1 MSCRFTLKLTQGR
14 REFCIPYTCLV
25 FQKAPGNVLCR
36 HNIHLMGYF
45 EFLHDSRIVCLPLSI
60 SEKLHWR
67 RGRTSSSSLLIQSN
81 TLLSGEQH
89 RPFKQARTNTIF
101 VFFIWIPILYLVTF
115 WSILSNQCSS
125 CTSGINLVVI
135 KYTFFNLVLT
145 PNKFLRFSRFARRY
159 VNSF

>member
-25 FQKAPGNVLCR
+25 FQIAPGNVLCR

-45 EFLHDSRIVCLPLSI
+45 EFLHDSRMVCLPLGI

-89 RPFKQARTNTIF
+89 RPFKQTRTNTIF
-101 VFFIWIPILYLVTF
+101 FSSFGYQFCTWSRFGPFCRTNVLVVLVESIWLLL
-115 WSILSNQCSS
+115 SIL
-125 CTSGINLVVI
+125 
-135 KYTFFNLVLT
+135 
-145 PNKFLRFSRFARRY
+145 FSTLF
-159 VNSF
+159 